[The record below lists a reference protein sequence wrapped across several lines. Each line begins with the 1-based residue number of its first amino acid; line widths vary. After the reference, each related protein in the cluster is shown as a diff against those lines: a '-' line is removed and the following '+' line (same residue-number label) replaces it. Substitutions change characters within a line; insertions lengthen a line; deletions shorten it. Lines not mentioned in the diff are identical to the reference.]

1 MSRGAGAGVED
12 WTGAD
17 VGARVGDS
25 DSTRSGAAVVG
36 VGKSGPEDW
45 LGGRLAV
52 GPDVG

>member
-1 MSRGAGAGVED
+1 VSRGAGAGVED

-25 DSTRSGAAVVG
+25 DNTPSGAAVVG
-36 VGKSGPEDW
+36 GNGPEDW